1 MLALLKVCTA
11 CASALI
17 CLNYVAPN
25 DISPP
30 QPVLADLFE
39 LDTTAVH
46 ALVSFHSPPTQQ
58 FCSLISKSYV
68 FPGEQD
74 DHHGGA
80 DGLPGPAESVHR
92 DAPLGA

>member
-11 CASALI
+11 YASALI

-58 FCSLISKSYV
+58 FCSLRKGIKKKL
-68 FPGEQD
+68 FFFRKTPKF
-74 DHHGGA
+74 
-80 DGLPGPAESVHR
+80 
-92 DAPLGA
+92 